1 MTKILDITNNIKQN
15 VRKRKI
21 CSNMEKK
28 VAKIYTMGELL
39 VEIMRIEKD
48 KPLDAPDLFKGPF
61 PSGAPAIFIS
71 AAAQLGNH
79 AKIWGGVANDKF
91 GDLLLKRLAG
101 DGVDVSAVHVAYT
114 GATAVAFVAY
124 DSSGDREFI
133 FHLDGTPAA
142 DIAFT
147 ETGDIPDFFHVMGCS
162 LTINDRVKA
171 EIEHAC
177 SYFSAA
183 GATISFDPNIR
194 PSLLRDRGIISITGK
209 VMECCSDFL
218 PALDELTL
226 FSEGR
231 TGLEE
236 AAAFL
241 LERFSNLE
249 IIHIKLGKRG
259 SRIITR
265 ETDIEIPIY
274 PIEKKYP
281 IVDPT
286 GAGDSFD
293 AAFVSGIA
301 AGMSLVDAGKLAAKA
316 GAINS
321 TVLGPMS
328 GDIKNNINRE
338 LV

>member
-1 MTKILDITNNIKQN
+1 
-15 VRKRKI
+15 
-21 CSNMEKK
+21 
-28 VAKIYTMGELL
+28 MGELL

-48 KPLDAPDLFKGPF
+48 KPLNTPGIFKGPF

-79 AKIWGGVANDKF
+79 TKIWGGVGNDQF
-91 GDLLLKRLAG
+91 GDMLLKRLID
-101 DGVDVSAVHVAYT
+101 DGVDVSDVTIAHT
-114 GATAVAFVAY
+114 GATGVAFVAY
-124 DSSGDREFI
+124 DSSGEREFI

-142 DIAFT
+142 DISFT
-147 ETGDIPDFFHVMGCS
+147 ETEDTPDFFHVMGCS

-177 SYFSAA
+177 SYFSGK

-194 PSLLRDRGIISITGK
+194 PSLLRDRGIMNIAGNI
-209 VMECCSDFL
+209 MAQCSVFL
-218 PALDELTL
+218 PGFDELSL
-226 FSEGR
+226 FAEGR
-231 TGLEE
+231 TDIE
-236 AAAFL
+236 AATAFL
-241 LERFSNLE
+241 LERFPRLE
-249 IIHIKLGKRG
+249 IIHVKLGKGG

-265 ETDIEIPIY
+265 KMDRAVPVY

-281 IVDPT
+281 ILDPT

-293 AAFVSGIA
+293 AAFVSGLA
-301 AGMSLVDAGKLAAKA
+301 AGMSIVDAGKLAAKA

-321 TVLGPMS
+321 IVLGPMA
-328 GDIKNNINRE
+328 GDIKNTIGKE

>member
-1 MTKILDITNNIKQN
+1 
-15 VRKRKI
+15 
-21 CSNMEKK
+21 
-28 VAKIYTMGELL
+28 MGELL
-39 VEIMRIEKD
+39 VEIMRVEKD

-79 AKIWGGVANDKF
+79 TKIWGGVARDKF
-91 GDLLLKRLAG
+91 GDMLLKRLTG
-101 DGVDVSAVHVAYT
+101 DGVDISSVNVSDT
-114 GATAVAFVAY
+114 GATAVAFVSY
-124 DSSGDREFI
+124 DSSGEREFI
-133 FHLDGTPAA
+133 FHLNNTPAA
-142 DIAFT
+142 NISFA
-147 ETGDIPDFFHVMGCS
+147 ETGDVPDFFHVMGCS
-162 LTINDRVKA
+162 LTINDLVKT

-183 GATISFDPNIR
+183 GAKISFDPNIR
-194 PSLLRDRGIISITGK
+194 PSLLCGRDI
-209 VMECCSDFL
+209 MEVAGQIMKRCSVFL
-218 PALDELTL
+218 PGLGELAL
-226 FSEGR
+226 FAGGR
-231 TGLEE
+231 TGLKD

-241 LERFSNLE
+241 LDRFPALE
-249 IIHIKLGKRG
+249 IIHVKLGKRG

-265 ETDIEIPIY
+265 EMDIEIPVY

-293 AAFVSGIA
+293 AAFISGLA
-301 AGMSLVDAGKLAAKA
+301 AGLELADAARLAAKA

-321 TVLGPMS
+321 TVLGPMA
-328 GDIKNNINRE
+328 GDIKGNIGRE

>member
-1 MTKILDITNNIKQN
+1 
-15 VRKRKI
+15 
-21 CSNMEKK
+21 
-28 VAKIYTMGELL
+28 MGELL

-48 KPLDAPDLFKGPF
+48 KPLDTPELFKGPF

-71 AAAQLGNH
+71 AAAQLGNR
-79 AKIWGGVANDKF
+79 AKIWGGVARDKF
-91 GDLLLKRLAG
+91 GDMLLRRLAG
-101 DGVDVSAVHVAYT
+101 DGVDVSAVTIAAA
-114 GATAVAFVAY
+114 GATGVAFVAY
-124 DSSGDREFI
+124 DSSGEREFI

-142 DIAFT
+142 DISFT

-177 SYFSAA
+177 SYFSAG
-183 GATISFDPNIR
+183 GAKISFDPNIR
-194 PSLLRDRGIISITGK
+194 PSLLRDRGIMDIAGR
-209 VMECCSDFL
+209 VMECCSVFL
-218 PALDELTL
+218 PGLDELAL
-226 FSEGR
+226 FAEGR
-231 TGLEE
+231 TDPND

-241 LERFSNLE
+241 LERFPRLE
-249 IIHIKLGKRG
+249 IIHVKLGKRG

-265 ETDIEIPIY
+265 KADVGVPIY

-293 AAFVSGIA
+293 AAFVSGLA
-301 AGMSLVDAGKLAAKA
+301 AGMSLVDAGNLAAKA

-321 TVLGPMS
+321 TALGPMA
-328 GDIKNNINRE
+328 GDIKGNIGRE

>member
-1 MTKILDITNNIKQN
+1 
-15 VRKRKI
+15 
-21 CSNMEKK
+21 
-28 VAKIYTMGELL
+28 MGELL

-79 AKIWGGVANDKF
+79 TKIWGGAARDKF
-91 GDLLLKRLAG
+91 GDMLLKRLTD
-101 DGVDVSAVHVAYT
+101 DGVDISAVNISDT
-114 GATAVAFVAY
+114 GVTGVAFVSY
-124 DSSGDREFI
+124 DSSGEREFI
-133 FHLDGTPAA
+133 FHLDNTQAA
-142 DIAFT
+142 DISFT
-147 ETGDIPDFFHVMGCS
+147 ETEDIPDFFHVMGCS
-162 LTINDRVKA
+162 LTINDMVKA

-183 GATISFDPNIR
+183 GAKISFDPNIR
-194 PSLLRDRGIISITGK
+194 PSLLRGRDIMDTAGGIMK
-209 VMECCSDFL
+209 CCSVFL
-218 PALDELTL
+218 PGFDELVL
-226 FSEGR
+226 FAGGR
-231 TGLEE
+231 TGLTD

-241 LERFSNLE
+241 LDRFPRLE
-249 IIHIKLGKRG
+249 IIHVKLGKRG

-265 ETDIEIPIY
+265 ERDIEIPVY

-293 AAFVSGIA
+293 AAFVSGLA
-301 AGMSLVDAGKLAAKA
+301 AGMDITDAARLAAKA

-321 TVLGPMS
+321 TALGPMA
-328 GDIKNNINRE
+328 GDIKGNIGRD